1 MRLAGNGSIGD
12 ASEYSSDEDDTRF
25 AGDDHFDIFLETVEN
40 LRSKGYSEEGAF
52 NVAERMTLGQEPMAK
67 KSKRFAKIYDDSPIN
82 DWESSDTDRKI

>member
-67 KSKRFAKIYDDSPIN
+67 KSKRFAKIYDDSPCLLYT
-82 DWESSDTDRKI
+82 SDAADE